1 MDVEQQNQAILTT
14 ELSEQITACTFS
26 KSDLQALCEIL
37 QEWCDKAS
45 EEEIKHYNPL
55 GRTPEQIRADIESL
69 QEAFKIKVTVQGVD
83 DERVYGTIPAVF
95 NSPRFP
101 EKVKSLYIN
110 SELDLRNRYNWL
122 PRNRFE
128 LFLDFNKPEF
138 FNLSLSPSGST
149 LNASNIS
156 VSGLD
161 STWVHGV
168 YSEITNFIKKKETRR
183 RFLHRHSVYDLLL
196 ICIGFP
202 FAFSIVSTLS
212 GLIHRL
218 FGEYPGIL
226 KSAAYVYVFYFSW
239 ILFRI
244 LFDYARW
251 IFPIVEYTES
261 PGTAQKHRAILM
273 TLVLGVLGKLIY
285 DVIKIV
291 PALIP

>member
-1 MDVEQQNQAILTT
+1 MEQQNQAILTT
-14 ELSEQITACTFS
+14 ELSEQITACAFF
-26 KSDLQALCEIL
+26 KSDLQALCERL
-37 QEWCDKAS
+37 QEWGDKAS

-83 DERVYGTIPAVF
+83 DERIYGTIPAVF

-101 EKVKSLYIN
+101 DKVKSLHIN
-110 SELDLRNRYNWL
+110 SESELRNRYNWL
-122 PRNRFE
+122 PRNHFE
-128 LFLDFNKPEF
+128 LFLDFNKPEL

-149 LNASNIS
+149 LNASNII

-161 STWVHGV
+161 STWVNGV
-168 YSEITNFIKKKETRR
+168 YSEVTNFIKRKETHR

-212 GLIHRL
+212 GLIHSL
-218 FGEYPGIL
+218 FGEHPGIL
-226 KSAAYVYVFYFSW
+226 KSVAYVYVFYFSL

-251 IFPIVEYTES
+251 IFPIVEYRES
-261 PGTAQKHRAILM
+261 AGIAQKHRTILA
-273 TLVLGVLGKLIY
+273 TLVLGVLGKFIY
-285 DVIKIV
+285 DIFRIV
-291 PALIP
+291 TAFIS